1 MRGIDAIMDEYDQT
15 TANDAS
21 SPTTISNSN
30 ESNNNN
36 NTIIFVDTST
46 KMKECAL
53 TLLRSI
59 HNHTLTELAF
69 DLEAHNPSKYQ
80 QSTCL
85 IQLCTNTGYEYM
97 IDVLANDTD
106 IGYSCDDDTRSSCVW
121 DHVSLLRPIFAH
133 PHVVKIGHGITGI
146 DVPCL
151 HKDFGIFIVNGFD
164 TFEAAN
170 VLCLKGHLG
179 LAKLCEYYKLVDNDC
194 KEGKTYSKLKEK
206 YQNADWRVRPLE
218 KEMIDYGLRDV
229 RYLVKLRQLLM
240 NDLTGG
246 GDGEVV
252 ANTPLMHD
260 DAFLMTLGSC
270 RTNDTDVSGIGSSS
284 SGEKEEEEN
293 AEKKHAVQVKS
304 DNGTND
310 DGYFTPEDE
319 SDNSG
324 KLSVPHVL
332 SAASSSVFALDK
344 HENLTKVL
352 KRSQERCLGFW
363 TVKTEPIGKN
373 DTLIKLIKRADILTC
388 GNTSSTSKQIWT
400 QSDMTLYSE
409 LTEWRFEVAKKE
421 GIMPAMVCSL
431 DLLVLMA
438 YKRPGCRIGLKR
450 LSYYIPELL
459 QDGNE
464 PDYLDDAFSIIFLSN
479 ESRTSKGHE
488 SISGV
493 VEEDVKFYADRT
505 VVVVKEEAGRE
516 DRDNNDGIYQEKSY
530 MLGSWSCFKKSSLLS
545 TMKWTTLG
553 AVVVTFWIRVANKT
567 KR

>member
-1 MRGIDAIMDEYDQT
+1 
-15 TANDAS
+15 
-21 SPTTISNSN
+21 
-30 ESNNNN
+30 
-36 NTIIFVDTST
+36 
-46 KMKECAL
+46 
-53 TLLRSI
+53 
-59 HNHTLTELAF
+59 
-69 DLEAHNPSKYQ
+69 
-80 QSTCL
+80 
-85 IQLCTNTGYEYM
+85 M

-106 IGYSCDDDTRSSCVW
+106 SGYGGDDDTRSSCVW

-151 HKDFGIFIVNGFD
+151 HKDFGIFIINGFD

-179 LAKLCEYYKLVDNDC
+179 LAKLCDYYKLVDNDC
-194 KEGKTYSKLKEK
+194 NEESTYSKLKEK

-252 ANTPLMHD
+252 VKTSLMHD

-270 RTNDTDVSGIGSSS
+270 HTNDTDVSGIRSSC

-293 AEKKHAVQVKS
+293 AEKKQAVQVKS
-304 DNGTND
+304 DDGTND
-310 DGYFTPEDE
+310 DGYFTPDDE

-324 KLSVPHVL
+324 NGNHQTNDITADGREISGLITSKTLSPQSLSVPHVL

-363 TVKTEPIGKN
+363 TVKTEPTGKN
-373 DTLIKLIKRADILTC
+373 DTLIKLIKRADRLTC

-464 PDYLDDAFSIIFLSN
+464 PDYLDDAFSIIFLAS
-479 ESRTSKGHE
+479 ESMTGKGYA

-493 VEEDVKFYADRT
+493 VEEHVKLYTDRT
-505 VVVVKEEAGRE
+505 VVVLKEEAIVRK
-516 DRDNNDGIYQEKSY
+516 DRDNDDGIYQEKSST
-530 MLGSWSCFKKSSLLS
+530 LGLWSSFKKISILS
-545 TMKWTTLG
+545 TIKWTTLG